1 MSMSLRVQRPGANRG
16 EFEDSSPSE
25 SRSEPPEA
33 VGHMAVTVTT
43 QILCVSVWHQRPPS
57 ESMSAED
64 MV

>member
-25 SRSEPPEA
+25 SRSEPPDA

-43 QILCVSVWHQRPPS
+43 QILCVSGVVPKATEREHVS
-57 ESMSAED
+57 
-64 MV
+64 